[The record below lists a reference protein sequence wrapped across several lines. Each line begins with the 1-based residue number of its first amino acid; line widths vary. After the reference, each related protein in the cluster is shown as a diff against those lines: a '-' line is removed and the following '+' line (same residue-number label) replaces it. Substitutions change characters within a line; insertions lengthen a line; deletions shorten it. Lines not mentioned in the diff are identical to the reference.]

1 MGCSQHTSNMKGIL
15 LFSLCLLG
23 TALSKQLI
31 KPRGVEIKPRES
43 SEEYEYAS
51 LEYDF
56 SSEEYDSSEYDSEEY
71 YEESEEYYEESE
83 ESARDGPID
92 VGTLSQGGDMRKA
105 SARQYAP
112 LECGSQDTLHYG
124 EYAVIETPNY
134 GKKGRKG
141 RYPNNFECKWDI
153 EIPASSELLMWCE
166 FFQVRRGDYLYIFDQ
181 GYYGYAKDGF
191 SFPTMT
197 SPDETA
203 TLSLSFKSNRR
214 RNGKGFRCFIE
225 SEPQGFS
232 NSTTTT
238 TQAPVTTTVDNG
250 GNTEQCTCGIPNRS
264 NRIVGGQETEVN
276 EYPWQVGLVSSSGT
290 RPWCG
295 GTLISDR
302 HVMTAA
308 HCTAGSSASSIK
320 VLLGEHYTNDGQ
332 YNRVALSAITD
343 HPGYNSNNMDCAADS
358 GKDSCQG
365 DSGGPLV
372 AFEEGRYAL
381 VGVVS
386 FGYGCAFDGY
396 PGVYARVTAQKDW
409 ILANTQGTQD
419 SNCAA
424 AGK

>member
-1 MGCSQHTSNMKGIL
+1 MGCSHHFINMKGVL
-15 LFSLCLLG
+15 LFTLCLLG

-31 KPRGVEIKPRES
+31 DPRGVEIKPRED
-43 SEEYEYAS
+43 SEESYEYAS
-51 LEYDF
+51 LEYPL
-56 SSEEYDSSEYDSEEY
+56 SEEEYEYEYEEY
-71 YEESEEYYEESE
+71 SEESEEEESE
-83 ESARDGPID
+83 EATRGKPIN
-92 VGTLSQGGDMRKA
+92 VGTLSQGTNMRKA
-105 SARQYAP
+105 ASRQYSP
-112 LECGSQDTLHYG
+112 LECGSTDTLHYG
-124 EYAVIETPNY
+124 EFAVIETPNY

-141 RYPNNFECKWDI
+141 KYPNKFECQWDV
-153 EIPASSELLMWCE
+153 EIAANSELLFWCE
-166 FFQVRRGDYLYIFDQ
+166 YFQVRRGDYLYIFDQ

-276 EYPWQVGLVSSSGT
+276 KYPWQVGLVSSSGT

-343 HPGYNSNNMDCAADS
+343 HPGY
-358 GKDSCQG
+358 
-365 DSGGPLV
+365 
-372 AFEEGRYAL
+372 
-381 VGVVS
+381 
-386 FGYGCAFDGY
+386 
-396 PGVYARVTAQKDW
+396 
-409 ILANTQGTQD
+409 
-419 SNCAA
+419 
-424 AGK
+424 